1 MMNIEDVKTKLA
13 NKYPSL
19 AETINVQ
26 SERRIWVDVASKD
39 FRQVLEYLISQD
51 FTILITITG
60 LDEGANIA
68 LIYHL
73 ASEDNTIVLNLRTR
87 IVKDKEPIK
96 SVIDLFRGSELYER
110 EIVDLLGVDVQG
122 LPPGMRYPLPDD
134 WPAGSHPLRKDWK
147 APARGPVK
155 EKNNA

>member
-1 MMNIEDVKTKLA
+1 MMDIEKVREDIIK
-13 NKYPSL
+13 KYPSL
-19 AETINVQ
+19 AETVKVQ

-39 FRQVLEYLISQD
+39 FRQVLEYLISRD

-60 LDEGANIA
+60 LDEGENIA

-73 ASEDNTIVLNLRTR
+73 ASKDNTIVMNLRTR
-87 IVKDKEPIK
+87 IVKDKEPIR
-96 SVIDLFRGSELYER
+96 SVIDLFRNSELYER

-147 APARGPVK
+147 DPSKQGK
-155 EKNNA
+155 EKSNA